1 MSEPITPRDV
11 LQSVASAIPQD
22 LRGDI
27 IIVSS
32 LAATYPIAVLRVRQ
46 LLAGS
51 TNCRTGAVDPSRPV
65 GKIK

>member
-27 IIVSS
+27 IIVGS
-32 LAATYPIAVLRVRQ
+32 LAAAYQLLRDQAQTMRVVGSIAV
-46 LLAGS
+46 
-51 TNCRTGAVDPSRPV
+51 PV
-65 GKIK
+65 EAEGT

>member
-27 IIVSS
+27 FIVGS
-32 LAATYPIAVLRVRQ
+32 LAAAYQ
-46 LLAGS
+46 LLRDHAQTMRVVGS
-51 TNCRTGAVDPSRPV
+51 ITVPV
-65 GKIK
+65 EAEGT

>member
-32 LAATYPIAVLRVRQ
+32 LAATYQ
-46 LLAGS
+46 LLRDHVQTMRVVGS
-51 TNCRTGAVDPSRPV
+51 ITVPV
-65 GKIK
+65 EAIGT